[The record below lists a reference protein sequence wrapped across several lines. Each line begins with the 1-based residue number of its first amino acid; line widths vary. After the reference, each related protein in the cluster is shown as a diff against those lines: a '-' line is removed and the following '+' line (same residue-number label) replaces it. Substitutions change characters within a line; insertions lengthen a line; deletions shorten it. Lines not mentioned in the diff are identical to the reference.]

1 MFPTFLM
8 LFLIQPS
15 SKMWQPP
22 YKLFLLYFLPK
33 EIDFN
38 IAGPIKTSPKL
49 NTFTIHIIDQ
59 QNPRNF
65 ASLLSRSWTSVLT
78 RQSSLYMQLIP
89 HTSPK
94 RSIGAQGKSQQN
106 KGKRT
111 RWEAHV
117 NCTTLDVNTVVGCLF
132 HCLLNAY
139 KKYLFFFILLTQCC
153 TNNQSLMTAFN
164 KHDMS
169 SRKVDVTRQDE
180 STWIAADVW
189 RLVCAEL
196 GTKGTDR
203 PQQLVKGSK

>member
-8 LFLIQPS
+8 LLLIQPS

-132 HCLLNAY
+132 FTACSMLTKNIFFFSFSLLNAVQTTRASWLPSTSMICHRE
-139 KKYLFFFILLTQCC
+139 KLMSRDKTSQLGLL
-153 TNNQSLMTAFN
+153 LMFEGWFVL
-164 KHDMS
+164 S
-169 SRKVDVTRQDE
+169 
-180 STWIAADVW
+180 
-189 RLVCAEL
+189 
-196 GTKGTDR
+196 
-203 PQQLVKGSK
+203 